1 MIPFT
6 QLFDANLTTQELR
19 FSGKFWDAYIVG
31 QFRKIVG
38 RHSFLE
44 GFTQKKKGVELCN
57 VNRMQENID
66 VKRLKEAPTRFISA
80 RLV

>member
-1 MIPFT
+1 MGSEMCIR
-6 QLFDANLTTQELR
+6 DR
-19 FSGKFWDAYIVG
+19 FWDAYIVA
-31 QFRKIVG
+31 QFTEIVG

-44 GFTQKKKGVELCN
+44 VFTPKKEGVYLGD

-66 VKRLKEAPTRFISA
+66 VKRLKEAPTRFIGA